1 MVEAVA
7 KQLDTSK
14 AQAGDIVNALFG
26 SGGIIAKELK
36 KGGSVQLTG
45 FGSFLT
51 RKRAARTGRNPQ
63 TGKAIKIKASIVPAI
78 RAAKALKD
86 AVKRVAKRA
95 TPLGGPSACYPLRA
109 RGGED
114 PPGRLRGVSTR
125 ATILRL
131 RTTRPVMAC
140 AIRSASSAGTS
151 TRE

>member
-1 MVEAVA
+1 VNKQEMVEAVA

-63 TGKAIKIKASIVPAI
+63 TGKAIKIKASIVPAF
-78 RAAKALKD
+78 RAGKALKD
-86 AVKRVAKRA
+86 AVNRR
-95 TPLGGPSACYPLRA
+95 
-109 RGGED
+109 
-114 PPGRLRGVSTR
+114 
-125 ATILRL
+125 
-131 RTTRPVMAC
+131 
-140 AIRSASSAGTS
+140 
-151 TRE
+151 